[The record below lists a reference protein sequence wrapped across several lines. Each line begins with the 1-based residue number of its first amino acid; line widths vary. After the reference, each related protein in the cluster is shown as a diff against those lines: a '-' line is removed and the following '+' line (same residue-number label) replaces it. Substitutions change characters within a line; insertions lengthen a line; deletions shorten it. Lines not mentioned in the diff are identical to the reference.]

1 MRRFAGKQPATSSK
15 RSSSSLEDLRSLPR
29 VQGGGQVR
37 CAANVVR
44 MSSKSDEQMIV
55 GLEDCRVRVI
65 DHDRVAVVAASMP
78 AHAAVAEVADVFGL
92 VALLE
97 GEMCVCDLAA
107 VAQGSESAVSH
118 HLRLLRAHRVVH
130 VRRAGRMAYYRLAD
144 AHVRMLL
151 DVALTHIGHA
161 PAAAHPERDLA

>member
-1 MRRFAGKQPATSSK
+1 MNNA
-15 RSSSSLEDLRSLPR
+15 
-29 VQGGGQVR
+29 
-37 CAANVVR
+37 
-44 MSSKSDEQMIV
+44 SDEQTVV
-55 GLEDCRVRVI
+55 GLEECAVRVV
-65 DHDRVAVVAASMP
+65 DRERVTTVRASMP
-78 AHAAVAEVADVFGL
+78 AGADVSELADVFGLLADTGRLKVL

-107 VAQGSESAVSH
+107 VAGASESAVSH

-161 PAAAHPERDLA
+161 PAAAHPERDPGPEGRP

>member
-1 MRRFAGKQPATSSK
+1 
-15 RSSSSLEDLRSLPR
+15 
-29 VQGGGQVR
+29 
-37 CAANVVR
+37 
-44 MSSKSDEQMIV
+44 MSNPSDEQVV
-55 GLEDCRVRVI
+55 GLEECAVRVV
-65 DHDRVAVVAASMP
+65 DRDRVATVRASMP
-78 AHAAVAEVADVFGL
+78 ADADVSELADIFGLLADAGRLKVL

-107 VAQGSESAVSH
+107 VAGASESAVSH

-161 PAAAHPERDLA
+161 PAAAHPEHESAPGGRT